1 MLKNQ
6 IARSNNGIE
15 RSKYITFGLPA
26 DGIGEARPRLAV
38 SYTHLDV
45 YKRQVHHLYADGRA
59 LQRAVGKLQPE
70 HPAA

>member
-15 RSKYITFGLPA
+15 RSKYITFGIPA
-26 DGIGEARPRLAV
+26 GGIVEARPRLERVEADVTV

-45 YKRQVHHLYADGRA
+45 YKRQV
-59 LQRAVGKLQPE
+59 VV
-70 HPAA
+70 